1 MFVSNL
7 NVSFEIEYFLCQI
20 EGQAKW
26 TLLDEEED
34 MVLCFTID
42 IVITD

>member
-1 MFVSNL
+1 MLHL
-7 NVSFEIEYFLCQI
+7 NIFFQI